1 MREHRWLLAAA
12 AVAFGEFAA
21 SRASNFAAAWPVAA
35 VAAALVALFGFGAGM
50 RGWRH
55 VCLFLV
61 GAALFFH
68 ASVERERALQMSPW
82 LRGRAERRMP
92 GRPSG
97 RLASLR
103 AEAARRLSVG
113 LERRAPASALNRAI
127 LLGERTRLPPSLRR
141 IFAASGAMHVF
152 AVSGLHVM
160 AVAGVLA
167 LLLRLVFVPRR
178 VAGAAALPGVW
189 GYVCLIGAPP
199 SAVRA
204 ALMASF
210 CCVAP
215 VFWRR
220 PSIVVAWSLTLL
232 AVCVADPVLVTDVG
246 CQLSFTVM
254 LAIILAGMCLR
265 AGDGTVAGTLW
276 MTFAAWVAGVPITA
290 HVFGH
295 VTPGGLLANLV
306 LIPAAGVTV
315 AAGAAGVLAGFVSDA
330 LAAHLNNLAALASE
344 AMAGVASAVASI
356 PGADLAVRPWPV
368 PVCAAWYGALVAVF
382 LFVSA
387 RRRSTSL

>member
-127 LLGERTRLPPSLRR
+127 LLGERTRLPPGLRR

-167 LLLRLVFVPRR
+167 LLLRLVLVPRR

-210 CCVAP
+210 CCAAP
-215 VFWRR
+215 LFWRR

-254 LAIILAGMCLR
+254 LSIILAGMCLR
-265 AGDGTVAGTLW
+265 EGDGAVAGTLW

-295 VTPGGLLANLV
+295 VTPGGLLANIV

-387 RRRSTSL
+387 RRRNASL

>member
-1 MREHRWLLAAA
+1 MQERRWLLAAVV
-12 AVAFGEFAA
+12 VASGELAA
-21 SRASNFAAAWPVAA
+21 SCAANFAAAWPVVA
-35 VAAALVALFGFGAGM
+35 VAAALVAFFGFGSGV
-50 RGWRH
+50 RGWH
-55 VCLFLV
+55 HACLFLV

-68 ASVERERALQMSPW
+68 ASVPRERALQMCPW
-82 LRGRAERRMP
+82 LRGRE
-92 GRPSG
+92 G
-97 RLASLR
+97 RLTSRRTSPVLAPLR

-113 LERRAPASALNRAI
+113 LERGASASALNRAI
-127 LLGERTRLPPSLRR
+127 LLGERARLPPHLRR
-141 IFAASGAMHVF
+141 VFAESGAMHVF

-167 LLLRLVFVPRR
+167 LLLRLLLVPRR

-210 CCVAP
+210 CCLAP

-220 PSIVVAWSLTLL
+220 PSVTMAWSLTLL
-232 AVCVADPVLVTDVG
+232 SVCVADPVLVTDVG
-246 CQLSFTVM
+246 CLLSFTVM
-254 LAIILAGMCLR
+254 LAIVLAGSCLR
-265 AGDGTVAGTLW
+265 TGDGAVAGALW
-276 MTFAAWVAGVPITA
+276 MTFSAWAAGVPITA

-306 LIPAAGVTV
+306 LIPAAGITV
-315 AAGAAGVLAGFVSDA
+315 AAGSLGALAGFLSDS
-330 LAAHLNNLAALASE
+330 LAAHFNNLAALSAE

-356 PGADLAVRPWPV
+356 PGADFAVRPWPV
-368 PVCAAWYGALVAVF
+368 YACAAWYGALVAAFAV
-382 LFVSA
+382 VSA
-387 RRRSTSL
+387 RRRSALL

>member
-35 VAAALVALFGFGAGM
+35 VAAALVALFGFGVGV

-55 VCLFLV
+55 ACLFLV
-61 GAALFFH
+61 GAAFFLH
-68 ASVERERALQMSPW
+68 ASVERERTLQMCPW
-82 LRGRAERRMP
+82 LRGRVERRMP
-92 GRPSG
+92 CRRSAL
-97 RLASLR
+97 LASLR

-113 LERRAPASALNRAI
+113 LERRASASALNRAI
-127 LLGERTRLPPSLRR
+127 LLGERTRLPPGLRR

-167 LLLRLVFVPRR
+167 LLLRLALVPRR

-210 CCVAP
+210 CCAAP

-220 PSIVVAWSLTLL
+220 PSVVVAWSLTLL

-254 LAIILAGMCLR
+254 LSIILASSCLR
-265 AGDGTVAGTLW
+265 AGDGVVAGTLW

-306 LIPAAGVTV
+306 LIPAAGVNV

-330 LAAHLNNLAALASE
+330 IAAHLNNLAALASE

-356 PGADLAVRPWPV
+356 PGADLTVRPWPV

-382 LFVSA
+382 VFVSA

>member
-232 AVCVADPVLVTDVG
+232 AVCVADPALVTDVG

>member
-167 LLLRLVFVPRR
+167 LLLRLVLVPRR